1 MQAIDRIIHLIQ
13 HELHF
18 EYIRSSGPGG
28 QNINKVATA
37 VQLRFNVY
45 DSSLPESAKERLLNV
60 ARNRISADGVLVIE
74 AKRYRT
80 QEQNRQD
87 AIKRWTALLGKILKE
102 TKHRRP
108 TMPTKASRDER
119 LKAKKRKSEIKRS
132 RRGSLFD

>member
-1 MQAIDRIIHLIQ
+1 MQAIDHILYLTRR
-13 HELHF
+13 ELHF

-28 QNINKVATA
+28 QNINKVATG
-37 VQLRFNVY
+37 VQLRFNVR
-45 DSSLPESAKERLLNV
+45 DSSLPESAKERLFNI

-87 AIKRWTALLGKILKE
+87 AIKRWTVLLGKALKE

-108 TMPTKASRDER
+108 TTATNASRDKR
-119 LKAKKRKSEIKRS
+119 LKAKKRKSEIKKNRQLS
-132 RRGSLFD
+132 FFD